1 MTNGSLVGSG
11 WISAGNRHSRS
22 HIVTTKVFL
31 NSTIRHIGVPSQVAT
46 SRDNDDNCQIAQNR
60 KETLLVKLERE
71 CNLGASQSLPEV
83 WLRHR
88 HSTSLVNLYI
98 SVIEIIVAGLSL
110 SCLSVGRTS
119 KSGDRL
125 FSRYRINSG
134 RSKDINSRRRQFMLA
149 LVRLLISI
157 GRSHHY
163 ASQTISLT
171 PTSILLVNHGLHF
184 SQRISLS
191 LGLRLATS
199 LFAHLGCT
207 LNNSL
212 SISLAQFAGG
222 MHINLGRNTM
232 LDWLGSWLLSL
243 VLWNSWH
250 ETSLIIDNR
259 ANSLAAAT
267 SHHHLRLGLSQV
279 GERRSGIATLTV
291 LNLSWFDNRLNNFA
305 SHWMLNNYILGNNI
319 LSWGRLLAIRRRPNR
334 LVYFWYYQA
343 SSISQWPPVISVYH
357 FCLLLMFLSIYCLVC
372 LSPDYTVYFNA

>member
-1 MTNGSLVGSG
+1 
-11 WISAGNRHSRS
+11 
-22 HIVTTKVFL
+22 
-31 NSTIRHIGVPSQVAT
+31 
-46 SRDNDDNCQIAQNR
+46 
-60 KETLLVKLERE
+60 
-71 CNLGASQSLPEV
+71 
-83 WLRHR
+83 
-88 HSTSLVNLYI
+88 
-98 SVIEIIVAGLSL
+98 
-110 SCLSVGRTS
+110 
-119 KSGDRL
+119 
-125 FSRYRINSG
+125 
-134 RSKDINSRRRQFMLA
+134 MLA

-171 PTSILLVNHGLHF
+171 LTGILLVNHGLHF

-259 ANSLAAAT
+259 ANSLTAAT
-267 SHHHLRLGLSQV
+267 SHHGLSLGLGRV

-343 SSISQWPPVISVYH
+343 SSISQ
-357 FCLLLMFLSIYCLVC
+357 
-372 LSPDYTVYFNA
+372 